1 MCGKIK
7 DAKTKVDIEEHI
19 RFVETIYKMEF
30 DTVFTVPEV
39 EASDPAVLKKRKR
52 DKQLEAFEQLREM
65 ANAKVRSME
74 TDIYGELE
82 ERFETHRRRLG
93 NIDVD
98 QLLRAGTASAGVT
111 ASAPNSREPQLT
123 SL

>member
-19 RFVETIYKMEF
+19 CFIKTIYKMEF
-30 DTVFTVPEV
+30 DTVFTVPELK
-39 EASDPAVLKKRKR
+39 ASDLAVLKKRKH
-52 DKQLEAFEQLREM
+52 DKWLKIFEHLREIV
-65 ANAKVRSME
+65 NAKVRSME

-82 ERFETHRRRLG
+82 DRFKTHRRELG

-98 QLLRAGTASAGVT
+98 
-111 ASAPNSREPQLT
+111 
-123 SL
+123 